1 MDPENKLSK
10 YAPKNW
16 RNSHTHVSDYLF
28 IAYRFI
34 IIRKKMHEERMEGD
48 NK

>member
-1 MDPENKLSK
+1 VDPENKLSK

-16 RNSHTHVSDYLF
+16 RNSHTYVSSKLF

-34 IIRKKMHEERMEGD
+34 MIEEKEESAGGK
-48 NK
+48 NANE